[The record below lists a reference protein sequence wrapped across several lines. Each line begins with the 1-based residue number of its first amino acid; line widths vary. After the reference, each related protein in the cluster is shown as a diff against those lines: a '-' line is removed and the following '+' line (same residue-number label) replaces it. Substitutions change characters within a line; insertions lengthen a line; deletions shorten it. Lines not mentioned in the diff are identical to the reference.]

1 MYWGDTYAEKA
12 MMRMSGKI
20 KEIYAEA
27 AQDIDKKI
35 QEYNQRFL
43 KKDAE
48 YRKKVSAGTMTK
60 AEYDSW
66 KQGQVFTGKRW
77 KSVRDDIE
85 HQINAANH
93 TATDIVNGER
103 QAVFV
108 QNVNYAQY
116 TIDKDFQFGLSFNL
130 YDSATVT
137 RLIRDDPDMLPA
149 VGQDE
154 RKTDEWTRKLVSSAI
169 TQGVIQGESIPKISK
184 RIAEKLGSSNEKSM
198 TRIARTAMTSAQ
210 NAGRIE
216 AMHNAQDMGIEV
228 KKLWISTLD
237 NRTRDA
243 HRDLDGQT
251 QLVDDPFKSRLGDI
265 MFPGDPNATPA
276 NVWHCRCAL
285 GWEYPEYK
293 NNYVHKSAVDDDAE
307 TGEYLSYREWE
318 KRKRGEA
325 EPEPIPLGKS
335 AAERNEIIDRVKSA
349 LREVPD
355 MYRDIIYN
363 SLDNAD
369 DKMLDIVDKTIG
381 NANFDW
387 SEYDPHGCSY
397 YSEGTGMLTIL
408 TKDSSGEDREASDI
422 LRTFWHEYGHFVDD
436 SGVSKSGY
444 GKKWDDGYFA
454 NGIRAVVQDEHR
466 WEKAAV
472 EDVNQLL
479 QKMGLGDKYKCAY
492 NDGMYSAA
500 IFKNG
505 EYINPRAMD
514 FETTNDLSNCLTK
527 WVHEF
532 SGDIGMDEYMVKNY
546 GYPERPDRTKY
557 VESYFTPKR
566 NLYREREL
574 FKGAKDAY
582 QKETEKYY
590 EAVDKFN
597 ASHNVD
603 AIKEEWY
610 KLAKEAEK
618 REKSVA
624 AATDTFDGGVMGS
637 FSAFILWGGHTPEYL
652 SRNTM
657 GCAEGIANVF
667 SNQIN
672 GNEYER
678 EAMMSLCPNI
688 YNLIN
693 GAIRND

>member
-1 MYWGDTYAEKA
+1 MLFQAVLFLRFWECGKGMYWGDTYAEKA

-35 QEYNQRFL
+35 QAYNQRFL

-48 YRKKVSAGTMTK
+48 YRQKVAAGTMTQ

-265 MFPGDPNATPA
+265 MFPGDPNAVPA

-293 NNYVHKSAVDDDAE
+293 NNYVHKSAVDDDEE

-318 KRKRGEA
+318 RRKRGEA
-325 EPEPIPLGKS
+325 EPEPIPIITVDELHPATLAGVPLG
-335 AAERNEIIDRVKSA
+335 AEMSFEEA
-349 LREVPD
+349 
-355 MYRDIIYN
+355 
-363 SLDNAD
+363 DNFN
-369 DKMLDIVDKTIG
+369 V
-381 NANFDW
+381 NPN
-387 SEYDPHGCSY
+387 
-397 YSEGTGMLTIL
+397 
-408 TKDSSGEDREASDI
+408 
-422 LRTFWHEYGHFVDD
+422 
-436 SGVSKSGY
+436 Y
-444 GKKWDDGYFA
+444 GKKGYDI
-454 NGIRAVVQDEHR
+454 NCQSCVVVFEARLRGYDVIVKPNLRGSVPERLSRQTNLAWKD
-466 WEKAAV
+466 KDTGKNIKYIIN
-472 EDVNQLL
+472 EDATNPKKMLQFIKDTVNQGERYTI
-479 QKMGLGDKYKCAY
+479 QFGWKGARY
-492 NDGMYSAA
+492 AA
-500 IFKNG
+500 HIINLDRNENG
-505 EYINPRAMD
+505 EIRLKDNQRGKIGTITERSEWTGDDDVLEYLKRMKY
-514 FETTNDLSNCLTK
+514 TK
-527 WVHEF
+527 TF
-532 SGDIGMDEYMVKNY
+532 Y
-546 GYPERPDRTKY
+546 GTKY
-557 VESYFTPKR
+557 YAGPKLLR
-566 NLYREREL
+566 IDNAVFDEDIA
-574 FKGAKDAY
+574 KGIM
-582 QKETEKYY
+582 
-590 EAVDKFN
+590 EANPHGK
-597 ASHNVD
+597 AS
-603 AIKEEWY
+603 K
-610 KLAKEAEK
+610 
-618 REKSVA
+618 
-624 AATDTFDGGVMGS
+624 
-637 FSAFILWGGHTPEYL
+637 
-652 SRNTM
+652 
-657 GCAEGIANVF
+657 
-667 SNQIN
+667 
-672 GNEYER
+672 
-678 EAMMSLCPNI
+678 
-688 YNLIN
+688 
-693 GAIRND
+693 